1 VEIEKFNPMFH
12 NVVRLYL
19 EDKWDRRLT
28 DHEKHIVAEV
38 HDYVRTAMEVEE
50 IKIVE
55 DISLGSVRELHRR

>member
-28 DHEKHIVAEV
+28 DHEKHLIAEV

-55 DISLGSVRELHRR
+55 DIRKEVNI

>member
-50 IKIVE
+50 IKIVK
-55 DISLGSVRELHRR
+55 DTGLGSVRELHRG

>member
-55 DISLGSVRELHRR
+55 DISLGSQRQLHRR

>member
-1 VEIEKFNPMFH
+1 MEIEKFNPMFH

-50 IKIVE
+50 IKIVK
-55 DISLGSVRELHRR
+55 DTGLGSVRELHRG

>member
-1 VEIEKFNPMFH
+1 MRVEKFNPMFH

-19 EDKWDRRLT
+19 EDKWDRKLT
-28 DHEKHIVAEV
+28 DHEKHLVAEV

-55 DISLGSVRELHRR
+55 DIRKRN

>member
-1 VEIEKFNPMFH
+1 MEIEKFNPMFH

-28 DHEKHIVAEV
+28 DHEKHLIAEV

-55 DISLGSVRELHRR
+55 DLRNENS

>member
-1 VEIEKFNPMFH
+1 MRVEKFNPMFH

-19 EDKWDRRLT
+19 EDKWDRKLT
-28 DHEKHIVAEV
+28 DHEKHLVAEV

-55 DISLGSVRELHRR
+55 DISFRPIREQE

>member
-1 VEIEKFNPMFH
+1 MRVESFNPMFH

-19 EDKWDRRLT
+19 EDKWDRKLT
-28 DHEKHIVAEV
+28 EHEKHLIAEV

-55 DISLGSVRELHRR
+55 DIRKEVNI

>member
-28 DHEKHIVAEV
+28 DHEKHLIAEV

-55 DISLGSVRELHRR
+55 EPRK

>member
-1 VEIEKFNPMFH
+1 MRVESFNPMFH

-19 EDKWDRRLT
+19 EDKWDRKLT
-28 DHEKHIVAEV
+28 EHEKHLIAEV

>member
-28 DHEKHIVAEV
+28 DHEKHLIAEV

-50 IKIVE
+50 IKIVKE
-55 DISLGSVRELHRR
+55 TRERN